1 MYEKLFQEFQFREL
15 ENFSNIII
23 NYFGLSLNTKL
34 EVDEKTDIKQLIL
47 FLDVNHKLTNRI
59 SSVKRI

>member
-1 MYEKLFQEFQFREL
+1 MHEKLFQEFQFREL

>member
-1 MYEKLFQEFQFREL
+1 LHEKLFQEFQFRKL

>member
-1 MYEKLFQEFQFREL
+1 MHKKLFQEFQFREL

-59 SSVKRI
+59 SYVKRI

>member
-1 MYEKLFQEFQFREL
+1 MHEKSFQEFQFREL

>member
-1 MYEKLFQEFQFREL
+1 LYEKLFQEFQFREL

>member
-1 MYEKLFQEFQFREL
+1 LHEKLFQEFQFREL

>member
-1 MYEKLFQEFQFREL
+1 LHEKSFQEFQFREL